1 MTDMCFNRFV
11 NVSVTKDGMALVTLC
26 IRYCMSWSDWSDTR
40 WLQSGQSARRYIRSL
55 LLGADRLVQ
64 LVLQDTACYHLW
76 LKCHAEKSSDDVR
89 LFS

>member
-1 MTDMCFNRFV
+1 
-11 NVSVTKDGMALVTLC
+11 MALVTLC

-40 WLQSGQSARRYIRSL
+40 WLRSGQSARRYIRSL

-64 LVLQDTACYHLW
+64 LVLQDAACYHLW